1 MLLPINGRRKKL
13 VLNSRKGN
21 KMKEYILDCM
31 GEACPIPMIKA
42 EKEMEKMDIGDI
54 IVVQIDHSC
63 AVKNVPEWARNKG
76 HNVEIDDVDDGEWEI
91 IIEKTS

>member
-1 MLLPINGRRKKL
+1 
-13 VLNSRKGN
+13 
-21 KMKEYILDCM
+21 MKEYILDCM